1 MFIFGIILFV
11 LYHKCYNNNLTD
23 INEITDNNDTIND
36 TINDNNYIIFI
47 IILSIIG
54 FINR

>member
-36 TINDNNYIIFI
+36 NNYIIFI

>member
-11 LYHKCYNNNLTD
+11 LYHKCY
-23 INEITDNNDTIND
+23 INEITDININTD
-36 TINDNNYIIFI
+36 DNDNNYIIFI